1 MARRGLAERVGIPEG
16 PSVGILDGTALAPA
30 DRDKE
35 LQRRWEERIQQESG
49 ETTSYFDPAAF
60 EWVHRDQIYATERS
74 LVRIDKNGISVT
86 VGTKDEG
93 AMALLGARVEVG
105 FAKAAMAIRTSARPD
120 AYKLARHHGAV
131 RRGTI
136 RSPKL
141 VREAAKRG
149 FGPGTLLEARWD
161 PRSRMLVGL
170 KPRPAQGEG
179 RAS

>member
-1 MARRGLAERVGIPEG
+1 MTRRGLAERVGIPEW
-16 PSVGILDGTALAPA
+16 PSIGIVDAAGVAPA

-49 ETTSYFDPAAF
+49 DVTTFFDPAAF
-60 EWVHRDQIYATERS
+60 EWVHPKHVYATERS

-86 VGTKDEG
+86 VGTEDEE

-170 KPRPAQGEG
+170 KPRPAKGEG